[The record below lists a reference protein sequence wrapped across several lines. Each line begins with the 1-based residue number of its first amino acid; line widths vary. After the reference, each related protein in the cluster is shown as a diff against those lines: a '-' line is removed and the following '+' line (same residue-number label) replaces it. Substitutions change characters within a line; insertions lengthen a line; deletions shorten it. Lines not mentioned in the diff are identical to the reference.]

1 MEEDGMPASLEVRA
15 YEQQISNLQYRLLNS
30 RKIVEESQE
39 KIKHAKKELLVLWKI
54 EITSVV
60 SKKRDMLE
68 LGAGR
73 ALGVRNA
80 PRRQQEGKIE
90 LNRKA
95 LTKLKKASRG
105 KHACT

>member
-1 MEEDGMPASLEVRA
+1 MPASLEVRA
-15 YEQQISNLQYRLLNS
+15 YEQQISNLQYRLVNS

-68 LGAGR
+68 LGPGR
-73 ALGVRNA
+73 SVKARSA

-90 LNRKA
+90 LNKKA
-95 LTKLKKASRG
+95 LTKLRKASRG